1 MGTDSQPGETDNR
14 RYKNVLPRSSDFV
27 SNVWPSG
34 RLTACGGRRGNDSGR
49 VAAKSCEGSPE
60 DTCPVRYHIGNYHPG
75 IHVSTIYD
83 VARRAGVS
91 ISTVSLALN
100 SPSRLKRSTLDR
112 VLAAADELAYVPKVE
127 AVTRAR
133 RGVGRIGVM
142 APFTSYPSFGRRL
155 SGILK
160 ATRDTS
166 LEIVVYDQESAAV
179 TSPSLSS
186 IPLTRQ
192 LDGLIIMAL
201 PLDDTV
207 AERLIKHKLPTVLV
221 ESEHP
226 RFSSISIDDAEGGR
240 LVAELLLGRGHT
252 RLACII
258 EQKRGQQRTLPAES
272 RPAAFLRA
280 AQEAGS
286 PLPESRVKYVS
297 YGMEPARAAAAEL
310 LALPEPPTAIFAYD
324 DVLAAGV
331 LRAARDAGVPVPEKL
346 AVVGFDDSELAGH
359 LDLTTVRQPLEDS
372 GALAIRTLSGLLADP
387 SASLQ
392 RTLLGLSVV
401 ERSTT

>member
-1 MGTDSQPGETDNR
+1 M
-14 RYKNVLPRSSDFV
+14 
-27 SNVWPSG
+27 
-34 RLTACGGRRGNDSGR
+34 
-49 VAAKSCEGSPE
+49 
-60 DTCPVRYHIGNYHPG
+60 
-75 IHVSTIYD
+75 STIYD

-112 VLAAADELAYVPKVE
+112 VLAAADELAYVPKAE

-133 RGVGRIGVM
+133 RGVGRVGVM
-142 APFTSYPSFGRRL
+142 APFTTYPSFGRRL
-155 SGILK
+155 AGVLK
-160 ATRDTS
+160 ATRDS
-166 LEIVVYDQESAAV
+166 ALEVVIYDQESAAV

-192 LDGLIIMAL
+192 LDGLVIMAL
-201 PLDDTV
+201 PLDEAV
-207 AERLIKHKLPTVLV
+207 AERLVAHKLPTVLV

-252 RLACII
+252 RLACVV
-258 EQKRGQQRTLPAES
+258 EGKRGQRRTLPAES
-272 RPAAFLRA
+272 RPVAFQRAVAA
-280 AQEAGS
+280 AGH
-286 PLPESRVKYVS
+286 PIPPSRIRYVP

-310 LALPEPPTAIFAYD
+310 LALRDPPTAIFAYD

-331 LRAARDAGVPVPEKL
+331 LRAARDRGLRVPEDL
-346 AVVGFDDSELAGH
+346 AVVGFDDSELAEH
-359 LDLTTVRQPLEDS
+359 LDLTTVRQPLEQS
-372 GALAIRTLSGLLADP
+372 GGLAIRTLQGLLADP
-387 SASLQ
+387 AATQQ
-392 RTLLGLSVV
+392 RIMLGLSVV